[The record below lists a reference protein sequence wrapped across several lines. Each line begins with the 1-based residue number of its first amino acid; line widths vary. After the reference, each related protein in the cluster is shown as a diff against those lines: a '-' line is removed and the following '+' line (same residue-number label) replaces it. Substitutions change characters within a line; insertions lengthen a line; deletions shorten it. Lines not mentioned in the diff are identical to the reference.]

1 MHIIFFRC
9 SFLTLLLFFFSA
21 PVFADA
27 RITSWEELKPDS
39 NIEFDDPLAQL
50 SPEQLRNLRT
60 IVRIRWLIANGKSEP
75 DGVSAREEQHLVQH
89 LANQGIDVDWLLSQR
104 EKMAKQRQKQLE
116 STGSRLL
123 GATIRIPGYV
133 MPLFPEQTEVR
144 DFLLV
149 PWVTPCAHFP
159 PPVAN
164 QVIRVRIDPGM
175 AQRDRFDPVWIEG
188 VLSRDPSEYN
198 LFLVD
203 GMGHIEADYTLQG
216 KFIGEYS
223 ARQSDVLTVG
233 TKTSSGSEQSWY
245 QALQMRVTH
254 LFTQTM
260 TAIRDGD
267 SSTPIWFGLLLAF
280 GYGVLHTL
288 GPGHGKA
295 VVISYFVGHGGSLI
309 RGIRMGTLIAV
320 CHVLSAVIVVGLTS
334 FAIRQVTG
342 QAPADFVAVRLISY
356 ATIGCI
362 GAFMLLGAVR
372 EMRPKKTPLSLAT
385 VEQINHNHDHHGEH
399 HGCCACSSV
408 STNNDTLIGWLA
420 VAVGA
425 VPCTGAILVLMFGLS
440 HNLLIPAI
448 LMVLLISLGMALAM
462 SCIGICAI
470 LGRNFAERKFNN
482 TSDMMNRFNKGLK
495 VATGLVIL
503 LIGVGFFTLTLSEKM
518 QLDFLQTTGGSLIM
532 EWRSAVCSSS

>member
-1 MHIIFFRC
+1 MHITSFHS
-9 SFLTLLLFFFSA
+9 SFLTLLLLFFFSA
-21 PVFADA
+21 SVFADA

-39 NIEFDDPLAQL
+39 NIEFDDPIAQL

-89 LANQGIDVDWLLSQR
+89 LSNQGIDVDWLLSQR
-104 EKMAKQRQKQLE
+104 EEMAKQRQKQLE

-133 MPLFPEQTEVR
+133 MPLFPEQTEVQ

-149 PWVTPCAHFP
+149 PWVAPCAHFP

-164 QVIRVRIDPGM
+164 QVIRVTIDPGM

-198 LFLVD
+198 LFLAD
-203 GMGHIEADYTLQG
+203 GMSHIEADYTLQG

-223 ARQSDVLTVG
+223 AQQSDVLTVG

-362 GAFMLLGAVR
+362 GAFMLWGAVR

-385 VEQINHNHDHHGEH
+385 IEQLNHNHNH
-399 HGCCACSSV
+399 HGCCTCSSV

-448 LMVLLISLGMALAM
+448 LMVMLISLGMALAM

-482 TSDMMNRFNKGLK
+482 KSDMMNRFNKGLK

-503 LIGVGFFTLTLSEKM
+503 LIGVGFFTFTLNEKM